1 MFDNDVS
8 PRQTSTAGRDCG
20 PLRWASPPS
29 PPPRSTPSAWEQKRH
44 KLNAKDKLPR
54 CSYDTRTF
62 LTSEAYALP
71 PSGTNVTKQPGVL
84 WKGGGGVCGFLDLLC
99 FLAFASSRASERLA
113 GWLLPSEITMRAS
126 KRRRRVSA
134 RRAGKHRKK
143 RPPSEKA
150 KGSVTTYY
158 VENAKVAFV
167 GSRVN
172 KDGIDLNLRRRLV
185 SLLRFGFEE

>member
-84 WKGGGGVCGFLDLLC
+84 WRGRGGSAVFLDLLC
-99 FLAFASSRASERLA
+99 FLAFASSRARERLA
-113 GWLLPSEITMRAS
+113 GCCPRKSQCGRRKDEGGFLLDEREN
-126 KRRRRVSA
+126 RERSA
-134 RRAGKHRKK
+134 
-143 RPPSEKA
+143 PPSEKA